1 VITFEERVLELVN
14 LERLANGGLPPLKGV
29 SELNTSAESHS
40 FNMADRDFFAH
51 CDLDTKLTHS
61 QRMSAAGYAWNIAG
75 ENIAAGYATPE
86 DVMAGWM
93 ASSDHRASI
102 LGAPSDPFKS
112 WREIGVGYFE
122 QAGDQATVRQDFN
135 GDCDGN
141 DVVNGFPESG
151 HGPYFRY
158 WTQNFGRRNSVYP
171 LVVNLESHDTVCAE
185 LQLYVY
191 GPSNATQMRFSND
204 GVSFSAWE
212 PYSPNRTWTIPGA
225 SGSPATVFSEVTN
238 GSTTF
243 SADDEITL
251 ASGFPATSDLDLTA
265 QTVNTTET
273 FEACDTIAA
282 GEGFEVG
289 TTGDV
294 TFLAGN
300 QVVLRDGFSVA
311 AGGRFTAGVD
321 PTL

>member
-1 VITFEERVLELVN
+1 
-14 LERLANGGLPPLKGV
+14 
-29 SELNTSAESHS
+29 
-40 FNMADRDFFAH
+40 
-51 CDLDTKLTHS
+51 
-61 QRMSAAGYAWNIAG
+61 
-75 ENIAAGYATPE
+75 
-86 DVMAGWM
+86 
-93 ASSDHRASI
+93 
-102 LGAPSDPFKS
+102 
-112 WREIGVGYFE
+112 
-122 QAGDQATVRQDFN
+122 
-135 GDCDGN
+135 
-141 DVVNGFPESG
+141 
-151 HGPYFRY
+151 
-158 WTQNFGRRNSVYP
+158 
-171 LVVNLESHDTVCAE
+171 
-185 LQLYVY
+185 
-191 GPSNATQMRFSND
+191 MRFSND

-212 PYSPNRTWTIPGA
+212 PYSPNRIWTIPGA